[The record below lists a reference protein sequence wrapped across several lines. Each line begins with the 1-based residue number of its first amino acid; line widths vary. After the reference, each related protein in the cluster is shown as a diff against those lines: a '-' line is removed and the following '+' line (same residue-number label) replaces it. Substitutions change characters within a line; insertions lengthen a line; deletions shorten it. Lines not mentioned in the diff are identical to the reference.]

1 VIRAGDHDKE
11 SVDVHTSLDFHASD
25 WTTLHDETFPT
36 PADFDVSA
44 KVESLHECFDE
55 IGNFNEETANS
66 EASESDRKF
75 SPQERQLFHELDE
88 DDESIQSDRDF
99 TSPHAEQERQRE
111 TAGTMEQGKGISDA
125 PTQHIMKNRSNRTCS
140 SRPMSRRGS
149 NERIHRVHLRNLASR
164 YGLIPRN

>member
-1 VIRAGDHDKE
+1 
-11 SVDVHTSLDFHASD
+11 
-25 WTTLHDETFPT
+25 
-36 PADFDVSA
+36 VSA
-44 KVESLHECFDE
+44 KVESLHEFFDE

-99 TSPHAEQERQRE
+99 SSPHAEQERQRE

-125 PTQHIMKNRSNRTCS
+125 PAHYDEPSDISSSYYSLVISRLCNSNSMWMTYATTVNYRKFQKLLH
-140 SRPMSRRGS
+140 SRIELLTFR
-149 NERIHRVHLRNLASR
+149 L
-164 YGLIPRN
+164 